1 MTETTR
7 PSADAERTRP
17 PAVEPSHLGEVF
29 RLMLRLGLT
38 AFGGPAAHIAMM
50 HDEVVKRRKWV
61 TDQHFLDL
69 LGATN
74 LIPGPNSTEMS
85 IHLSYVRAGWAGLFV
100 GGASFIIPA
109 MLMVMALA
117 WAYVRFGTTPAA
129 DAILYGIKPVVI
141 AIVLNA
147 LVGLGKK
154 AVKGPLMAVV
164 GLAVLGLY
172 FVGLDNV
179 LLLVGGGALIMIVL
193 NVRRL
198 ASTPPGGGDAAPL
211 LAPLAGLGIPAAL
224 AAARPFTL
232 GLLFLTFLKIG
243 SVLYGSGYTLLAFV
257 ERDFVDRLGW
267 LTTQQII
274 DAVAIGQL
282 TPGPVFTTATFIGY
296 VMGGFPGAVLAT
308 VGIFLP
314 AFVFVAISNPL
325 IPRLRESPWAGGF
338 LDGVNVAALG
348 LMAAVT
354 IELARA
360 AFVDA
365 ITVGVAVVSAVLVM
379 RYKVNTT
386 WLILGS
392 AALGLIVMGLGG

>member
-1 MTETTR
+1 
-7 PSADAERTRP
+7 
-17 PAVEPSHLGEVF
+17 
-29 RLMLRLGLT
+29 
-38 AFGGPAAHIAMM
+38 
-50 HDEVVKRRKWV
+50 
-61 TDQHFLDL
+61 
-69 LGATN
+69 
-74 LIPGPNSTEMS
+74 
-85 IHLSYVRAGWAGLFV
+85 
-100 GGASFIIPA
+100 
-109 MLMVMALA
+109 
-117 WAYVRFGTTPAA
+117 
-129 DAILYGIKPVVI
+129 
-141 AIVLNA
+141 
-147 LVGLGKK
+147 
-154 AVKGPLMAVV
+154 
-164 GLAVLGLY
+164 
-172 FVGLDNV
+172 
-179 LLLVGGGALIMIVL
+179 
-193 NVRRL
+193 
-198 ASTPPGGGDAAPL
+198 
-211 LAPLAGLGIPAAL
+211 
-224 AAARPFTL
+224 
-232 GLLFLTFLKIG
+232 LFLTFLKIG

-314 AFVFVAISNPL
+314 AFIFVAVSNPL

-365 ITVGVAVVSAVLVM
+365 ITVGIAIVSAVLVM

-392 AALGLIVMGLGG
+392 AALGLIVMQFGG